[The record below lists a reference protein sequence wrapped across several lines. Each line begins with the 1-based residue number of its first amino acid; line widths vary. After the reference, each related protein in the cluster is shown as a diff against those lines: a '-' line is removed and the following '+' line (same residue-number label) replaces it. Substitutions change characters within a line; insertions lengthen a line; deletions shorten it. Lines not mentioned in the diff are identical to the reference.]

1 MCFSPTAS
9 FVAGTALSGIGG
21 VTIWKSPSRWEIP
34 FASIPLLFGIQQL
47 TEGVVWLSLGNPAVL
62 SAASFAFMLF
72 SHVLWPT
79 FIPLSVALMEPKR
92 WRRRLLYCF
101 VAVGAVVSAYFLYFL
116 LIEDVK
122 TGVLNKSILYVS
134 PSFAVTFVLSPYSVA
149 TCASCLFSSYRYANL
164 FGILTFLSAVA
175 AYEFYDKTFIS
186 VWCFFAA
193 LLSVVIY
200 LHVARRSGTMK
211 IAEAAES

>member
-9 FVAGTALSGIGG
+9 FVAGTALSGIGS
-21 VTIWKSPSRWEIP
+21 VTVAKARSKWEIP
-34 FASIPLLFGIQQL
+34 FAAIPLLFGLQQL
-47 TEGVVWLSLGNPAVL
+47 TEGVVWLSLNAPAVL
-62 SAASFAFMLF
+62 KPASFVFMLF

-79 FIPLSVALMEPKR
+79 FIPMSVALMEPKT
-92 WRRRLLYCF
+92 WRRRLLYAF

-116 LIEDVK
+116 AVEDVK
-122 TGVLNKSILYVS
+122 TGVLNKSILYIS

-149 TCASCLFSSYRYANL
+149 TCVSCLFSSYRYANF
-164 FGILTFLSAVA
+164 FGVLTFLSAVA

-193 LLSVVIY
+193 VLSVVVY
-200 LHVARRSGTMK
+200 LHVARGKGVR
-211 IAEAAES
+211 A